1 MNSMAKIDLPYVQA
15 YSDRHGKRRHY
26 YRRPGL
32 KRIPLPGQPGTKAFM
47 AAYAEA
53 SDTEGEGAGS
63 GLTKPNTINA
73 LVVAYY
79 QSPGFRK
86 ALSEKTQND
95 YRLQLDAFRE
105 KHGDKSFQTIQPKHL
120 DAIFESMMD
129 TPAQASNLRKRLL
142 KVFGLAIR
150 KGWRNDNPVRET
162 ERIKYTTKGF
172 TPWTEDDIA
181 QFRKF
186 WGEGSKPVQAL
197 RLFLTTGVR
206 RSDARLFG
214 RQHVRDGVVRVRQ
227 VKGGEWLVIPAHPDL
242 LALIEEMP
250 EGQMTLLLTEYGAPF
265 SAAGLTG
272 WFAERAR
279 KAGLDGLTPHGLR
292 KAVGRRLAE
301 AGCSEMQ
308 IAAVLGHKDP
318 STAKVYTKDASQIR
332 LAADA
337 MGRLESKTGTGAV

>member
-1 MNSMAKIDLPYVQA
+1 MNAMAKINLPYVQA

-32 KRIPLPGQPGTKAFM
+32 KRIPLPGQPGTKPFM

-53 SDTEGEGAGS
+53 SGIEGEGAGS
-63 GLTKPNTINA
+63 GQTKPGTINA
-73 LVVAYY
+73 LIVAYY

-86 ALSEKTQND
+86 LSDKTQHD
-95 YRLQLDAFRE
+95 YRLQLDAFRQN
-105 KHGDKSFQTIQPKHL
+105 HGDKGALTIQPRHL
-120 DAIFESMMD
+120 DAIFESMME

-142 KVFGLAIR
+142 KVFSLAVR
-150 KGWRNDNPVRET
+150 KGWRHDNPVRES
-162 ERIKYTTKGF
+162 ERIKYATKGF
-172 TPWTEDDIA
+172 TPWTEDDIE
-181 QFRKF
+181 QFRTF
-186 WGEGSKPVQAL
+186 WGDGSKPVQAL

-227 VKGGEWLVIPAHPDL
+227 TKGGEWLVIPAHPDL
-242 LALIEEMP
+242 LKLIEEMP
-250 EGQMTLLLTEYGAPF
+250 EGQLTVLLTEYGAPF

-272 WFAERAR
+272 WFVDKAR
-279 KAGLDGLTPHGLR
+279 KAGLEGLTPHGLR

-318 STAKVYTKDASQIR
+318 STAKTYTKDASQIR

-337 MGRLESKTGTGAV
+337 MDRLEAKGGTRAV